1 MFSAVS
7 SIFIFDIQSNVQP
20 DPNETTAAYMKVV
33 IHAANDSFIPD
44 ADPSS
49 VAWTGPSREIV
60 TVQAILY
67 ASLAIPPLSAFLA
80 MLGKR

>member
-1 MFSAVS
+1 
-7 SIFIFDIQSNVQP
+7 
-20 DPNETTAAYMKVV
+20 MKVV